1 MSVTPTESVFGDH
14 WYFLA
19 VVLDNGIPTFYVDDQ
34 VATYS
39 GAPLAMNVMDW
50 GLGNRSNGDSYEY
63 QGSVDD
69 ITIYDRALTAE
80 EIQQIRAYA
89 HELHAAVPII
99 GTATDS
105 GDEVFEGGE
114 MIFLD
119 FVAGSLSNPLVNA
132 TGIGAEFKLENAN
145 NFKILGVDAL
155 NPDYANNGI
164 LTVVSMSDS
173 TVAFG
178 LTGTQSSTS
187 GIQPMFRISLLVNEN
202 VTASSSTQYWLE
214 NILLLNTNGDSV
226 PVNQYF
232 GVLQLTVIPIS
243 I

>member
-1 MSVTPTESVFGDH
+1 
-14 WYFLA
+14 
-19 VVLDNGIPTFYVDDQ
+19 
-34 VATYS
+34 
-39 GAPLAMNVMDW
+39 
-50 GLGNRSNGDSYEY
+50 
-63 QGSVDD
+63 
-69 ITIYDRALTAE
+69 
-80 EIQQIRAYA
+80 
-89 HELHAAVPII
+89 
-99 GTATDS
+99 
-105 GDEVFEGGE
+105 
-114 MIFLD
+114 
-119 FVAGSLSNPLVNA
+119 
-132 TGIGAEFKLENAN
+132 
-145 NFKILGVDAL
+145 
-155 NPDYANNGI
+155 
-164 LTVVSMSDS
+164 MSDS